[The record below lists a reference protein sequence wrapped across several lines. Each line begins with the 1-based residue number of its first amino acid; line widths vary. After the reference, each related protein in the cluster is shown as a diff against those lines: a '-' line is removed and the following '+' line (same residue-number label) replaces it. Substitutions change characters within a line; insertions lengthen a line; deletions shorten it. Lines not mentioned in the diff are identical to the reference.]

1 MLQSIRDKTSGWIA
15 VILLGAVAVVFVFFG
30 MDFQSSAAR
39 SYAAKVNGEH
49 IAAETVRRAWQTQ
62 QSRLQ
67 QMMRGELPPELM
79 KQQREA
85 LLDQFVRSSLLSQR
99 TRDLG
104 YRVSDQA
111 LADKIK
117 AIPQLQIDGKFS
129 KDRYTALLR
138 QNGRTET
145 QFEEE

>member
-30 MDFQSSAAR
+30 MNFQSKAAL

-49 IAAETVRRAWQTQ
+49 ISAEEVRRAWQMQ
-62 QSRLQ
+62 RSRLQ

-85 LLDQFVRSSLLSQR
+85 LLDQFVRNSLLSQR
-99 TRDLG
+99 THELG

-111 LADKIK
+111 LASKITS
-117 AIPQLQIDGKFS
+117 IPQLQVDGKFS
-129 KDRYTALLR
+129 K
-138 QNGRTET
+138 
-145 QFEEE
+145 